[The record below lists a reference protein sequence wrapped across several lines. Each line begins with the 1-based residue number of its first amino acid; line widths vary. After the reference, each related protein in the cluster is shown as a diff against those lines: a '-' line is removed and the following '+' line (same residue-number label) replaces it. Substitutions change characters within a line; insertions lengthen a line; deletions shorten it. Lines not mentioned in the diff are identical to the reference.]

1 MGRATISPGK
11 LARFSG
17 SCPVSEAGLSP
28 SWQATAESAAAR
40 QNWALLTIAVAVNA
54 ALLWAASH
62 AHSPLLAISAALLFA
77 FSNNTVFGLLH
88 EAVHGHFDSDPVRN
102 RAAGWL
108 CAAFFPTSFTLQRSA
123 HLTHH
128 RNNRSALERFDYIGA
143 DEAIPLKTAQW
154 FSILTG
160 LYWLGIP
167 VFLLFYSLAAEIVPW
182 RRLVRAESGF
192 SRQTSANEFLESLM
206 RLQVWR
212 VRTEFA
218 FSLAVQFTLAWLL
231 GLSLCGWALCYGA
244 FALAWS
250 SLQYADHAF
259 SPLDR
264 VEGSWNLRVSDFTRR
279 MFLNYHYHLEH
290 HRDPDCRWQ
299 DLPSRA
305 RPEDRP
311 QRFLSILLLMWQG
324 PRLLPNSS
332 QGEARQRLLDR
343 CVVAAHVLVFGAVFE
358 LIYGLASRD
367 FLTRTSFFDVSLPI
381 DRLMPFIPEW
391 SAAYVTI
398 TPLLLVTAI
407 LLGTPQRSLPVLGA
421 LVFEVIVAGSCFV
434 AFPVAPPQPPQVA
447 MGPVVSWFFALADAI
462 NLEGNCMPSL
472 HVALALSCA
481 WAADGPT
488 RMPVRLVMWAWA
500 LAITVSTVLTWQHWV
515 LDVAGGALLAALGM
529 AVIRPWLARALAAA
543 EARIITRPAASA

>member
-1 MGRATISPGK
+1 MPETA
-11 LARFSG
+11 
-17 SCPVSEAGLSP
+17 LSP

-40 QNWALLTIAVAVNA
+40 QNWALLTIAVSVNA
-54 ALLWAASH
+54 TLLWAASH
-62 AHSPLLAISAALLFA
+62 AHSPLLAIAAALLFA

-88 EAVHGHFDSDPVRN
+88 EAVHGHFDSRPVRN

-128 RNNRSALERFDYIGA
+128 RNNRSALERFDYIGP

-167 VFLLFYSLAAEIVPW
+167 VFLLFYCLAAEVVPW

-192 SRQTSANEFLESLM
+192 SRQTSANEFLESLT
-206 RLQVWR
+206 RLPVWR
-212 VRTEFA
+212 VRIEFA
-218 FSLAVQFTLAWLL
+218 FSLAVQGTLAWLL
-231 GLSLCGWALCYGA
+231 GLDLGGWALCYGA

-264 VEGSWNLRVSDFTRR
+264 VEGSWNLLVSGFTRR

-290 HRDPDCRWQ
+290 HRDPECRWQ
-299 DLPSRA
+299 DLPSRVQPDA
-305 RPEDRP
+305 DKP

-343 CVVAAHVLVFGAVFE
+343 CIVVMHVLVFGAVFE
-358 LIYGLASRD
+358 LVYGLANRH
-367 FLTRTSFFDVSLPI
+367 FLTQTSFIDLALPI
-381 DRLMPFIPEW
+381 DRLMPFAPEW
-391 SAAYVTI
+391 SLAYVTI
-398 TPLLLVTAI
+398 MPLLLVTA
-407 LLGTPQRSLPVLGA
+407 LVLATPQRSLPVLGA
-421 LVFEVIVAGSCFV
+421 LVFQVIVAGLCFV

-447 MGPVVSWFFALADAI
+447 MSPLVTWLFALADGI

-488 RMPVRLVMWAWA
+488 RMPVRLVLWAWA

-515 LDVAGGALLAALGM
+515 LDVAGGALLAAFAMG
-529 AVIRPWLARALAAA
+529 VIRPQLARALARV
-543 EARIITRPAASA
+543 EAQIITAPAGSA